1 MYCKKILD
9 RCLYYFSCLYY
20 FRQFRRYKND
30 FDNEFDN
37 DFDNDFDNEYLNV
50 PDNICITQPTINN
63 IIIRE

>member
-30 FDNEFDN
+30 FDN
-37 DFDNDFDNEYLNV
+37 DFDNEYLNV